1 MKFRTKIVRERYW
14 ERERDIMIEKEEV
27 FLAALGQYSAA
38 GPLSIKIEQS
48 KKGNKKY

>member
-1 MKFRTKIVRERYW
+1 
-14 ERERDIMIEKEEV
+14 MIEKEEV